1 MKNRKKNYISRL
13 SSSPKAFVKIEN
25 VEIDVVCSREKEF
38 SSFSS
43 VPTCTSTIKK
53 LLLPLQ
59 NTTNLSSTANLTN
72 VTAKPD
78 SNKIELID
86 TKGKKFLFLFLKKL
100 FQGDFKRIL
109 TPQTFFIRN

>member
-25 VEIDVVCSREKEF
+25 VEIDVICNREKEF

-43 VPTCTSTIKK
+43 APTCTSTIKK

-59 NTTNLSSTANLTN
+59 NSTNLSSTANLTN

-78 SNKIELID
+78 TNKICELID
-86 TKGKKFLFLFLKKL
+86 TNGKQFLFLFIKNL
-100 FQGDFKRIL
+100 FQGEF
-109 TPQTFFIRN
+109 